1 MGQASTSWCT
11 EGLPDHDTIA
21 WALSSPAIR
30 PQRYGSAQSNGLS
43 DLDEL
48 LAGCPRE
55 LAENLRESGQAALL
69 RCKPWLSSGALRGLQ
84 RSLQCAQLKQTV
96 HRYRDIESADQYGF
110 AVPVSVPWAEL
121 DLDHVISAGQV
132 FSAEEAQHD
141 KVMHLRKV
149 GLQAIRQ
156 NKLGVVLL
164 AGGANWRLGGNFVGC
179 SSRLLNLKSGKSI
192 IQLMCERVRRVAM
205 LCRTE
210 DRRWQKRITIPVLVM
225 TSRLTHRSVF
235 EHFEANQYF
244 GLHPGDVIFFDQ
256 PVSPVLDMAGRL
268 LPQSLGG
275 EFAQSPG
282 GTGAVLRALANS
294 SALEQCRDRGVECLH
309 ICGTENLVARVC
321 DPVFIGFCRHLD
333 VDCAAKVAERGD
345 VTEDAEL
352 FVVRQSPVS
361 TQFADVEDAACGLE
375 ALQAPKELLQARN
388 RAGMLSYNSF
398 INSVFMTVSFIQEV
412 VDRPVPMHKV
422 PRVVPFLDFY
432 VDQEEPEVVPD
443 SSPPS
448 LATQN
453 SSPKS
458 SSKAA
463 GLAMGSWPSESVS
476 VDLACQRALL
486 AAASEIRQTQKL
498 GPEEGASR
506 CDMHLD
512 AVGAVAVVRVREAT
526 KGPRLLA
533 SSLTGPSGAEVL
545 RSALSEQSL
554 LRCSLV
560 VPSKPNAF
568 VLESSILDYF
578 AFTDRAVAF
587 KVSREVEWA
596 PVRDAKG
603 RHGPETARLTMHRLH
618 CAWVRAAGGSI
629 EERQSESDTLEVSP
643 LLSYEGEGLGA
654 RPVPGSKR
662 VDLDGSILKLPC
674 HLTGAQEAPEEAA
687 EKLDETAV
695 TQAADG
701 LDTSAFY
708 LQEYPLRPAV
718 RSSNAPML
726 KDPGG
731 SL

>member
-1 MGQASTSWCT
+1 MKRPMKPAVAVCDTLVSCSREMLGSWTELQNPTVSEIPEIEILQTILEKRRRHDGWNTWLRLRISLMGQASTSWCT

-30 PQRYGSAQSNGLS
+30 PQRYSSAQPNGLS

-84 RSLQCAQLKQTV
+84 RSLQCAQLKNTV

-210 DRRWQKRITIPVLVM
+210 DKRWQKRITIPVLVM

-333 VDCAAKVAERGD
+333 VDCAAKVAERND

-432 VDQEEPEVVPD
+432 VDQEEPEV
-443 SSPPS
+443 
-448 LATQN
+448 T
-453 SSPKS
+453 
-458 SSKAA
+458 
-463 GLAMGSWPSESVS
+463 
-476 VDLACQRALL
+476 
-486 AAASEIRQTQKL
+486 
-498 GPEEGASR
+498 
-506 CDMHLD
+506 
-512 AVGAVAVVRVREAT
+512 
-526 KGPRLLA
+526 
-533 SSLTGPSGAEVL
+533 
-545 RSALSEQSL
+545 L
-554 LRCSLV
+554 LRIWSCV
-560 VPSKPNAF
+560 VM
-568 VLESSILDYF
+568 III
-578 AFTDRAVAF
+578 
-587 KVSREVEWA
+587 
-596 PVRDAKG
+596 PV
-603 RHGPETARLTMHRLH
+603 
-618 CAWVRAAGGSI
+618 
-629 EERQSESDTLEVSP
+629 
-643 LLSYEGEGLGA
+643 
-654 RPVPGSKR
+654 
-662 VDLDGSILKLPC
+662 
-674 HLTGAQEAPEEAA
+674 
-687 EKLDETAV
+687 
-695 TQAADG
+695 
-701 LDTSAFY
+701 
-708 LQEYPLRPAV
+708 
-718 RSSNAPML
+718 
-726 KDPGG
+726 
-731 SL
+731 

>member
-30 PQRYGSAQSNGLS
+30 PQRYSSAQPNGLS

-84 RSLQCAQLKQTV
+84 RSLQCAQLKNTV

-210 DRRWQKRITIPVLVM
+210 DKRWQKRITIPVLVM

-333 VDCAAKVAERGD
+333 VDCAAKVAERND

-458 SSKAA
+458 GKPA

-486 AAASEIRQTQKL
+486 AAACEIRQNQKL

-526 KGPRLLA
+526 KGARQLP

-545 RSALSEQSL
+545 RNALSEQSL

-568 VLESSILDYF
+568 LLESSILDYF

-629 EERQSESDTLEVSP
+629 EERQNESDTLEVSP

-718 RSSNAPML
+718 SASNAPML

>member
-1 MGQASTSWCT
+1 MGQASASWCT
-11 EGLPDHDTIA
+11 EGLPDNDTIA

-30 PQRYGSAQSNGLS
+30 PQRYSAVANGLV
-43 DLDEL
+43 DLEEL

-55 LAENLRESGQAALL
+55 LSESLRESGQAALL
-69 RCKPWLSSGALRGLQ
+69 RCKPWLTPGALRGLQ
-84 RSLQCAQLKQTV
+84 RSLQVWSLNG
-96 HRYRDIESADQYGF
+96 YGF
-110 AVPVSVPWAEL
+110 SVPVTVPWAEL

-132 FSAEEAQHD
+132 FSSEEAQHD

-156 NKLGVVLL
+156 NKVGVVLL
-164 AGGANWRLGGNFVGC
+164 AGGGNWRLGGTCVGC

-192 IQLMCERVRRVAM
+192 IQIMCERVRRVAM

-210 DRRWQKRITIPVLVM
+210 DKRWQKRIAIPVLVM
-225 TSRLTHRSVF
+225 TSRLTHRTVF

-256 PVSPVLDMAGRL
+256 PVLPVLDTQGKL

-282 GTGAVLRALANS
+282 GTGAVLRALATS

-309 ICGTENLVARVC
+309 LLGTENLLARVC

-345 VTEDAEL
+345 VGEDVEL

-361 TQFADVEDAACGLE
+361 TQFADVEDAAGGLE
-375 ALQAPKELLQARN
+375 MSQAPKDILNARN
-388 RAGMLSYNSF
+388 RAGQLSYNSF
-398 INSVFMTVSFIQEV
+398 INSVFMTVSYIQEV
-412 VDRPVPMHKV
+412 VERPVPHHKV
-422 PRVVPFLDFY
+422 PRVVPYLDFY

-448 LATQN
+448 LATN

-458 SSKAA
+458 GKAS
-463 GLAMGSWPSESVS
+463 GLGMASWPSEVVS

-486 AAASEIRQTQKL
+486 AAAAEIRAHQKL
-498 GPEEGASR
+498 GPEDGACR
-506 CDMHLD
+506 CDVHLD
-512 AVGAVAVVRVREAT
+512 AVGAAAVVRVKEAT
-526 KGPRLLA
+526 KGPRQVP
-533 SSLTGPSGAEVL
+533 SSLGGPAGAEVL
-545 RSALSEQSL
+545 RSAMSEQSL

-560 VPSKPNAF
+560 VPSKANAH

-596 PVRDAKG
+596 PVRDIKG
-603 RHGPETARLTMHRLH
+603 RHTADAARLTMHRLH
-618 CAWVRAAGGSI
+618 CAWVRAAGGTI
-629 EERQSESDTLEVSP
+629 EEQANESDTLEVSP

-662 VDLDGSILKLPC
+662 VDLDGSVLKLPC
-674 HLTGAQEAPEEAA
+674 HLTGPQEAPEEAA
-687 EKLDETAV
+687 EKLDETSG

-718 RSSNAPML
+718 STSKAPML

-731 SL
+731 GW

>member
-30 PQRYGSAQSNGLS
+30 PQRYSSAQPNGLS

-84 RSLQCAQLKQTV
+84 RSLQCAQLKNTV

-210 DRRWQKRITIPVLVM
+210 DKRWQKRITIPVLVM

-333 VDCAAKVAERGD
+333 VDCAAKVAERND

-458 SSKAA
+458 GKPA

-486 AAASEIRQTQKL
+486 AAASEIRQNQKL

-526 KGPRLLA
+526 KGPRQLP

-560 VPSKPNAF
+560 VPSKPNAW

-629 EERQSESDTLEVSP
+629 EERQNESDTLEVSP

-687 EKLDETAV
+687 EKLDETAM

-718 RSSNAPML
+718 SASNAPML

>member
-30 PQRYGSAQSNGLS
+30 PQRYSSAQPNGLS

-84 RSLQCAQLKQTV
+84 RSLQCAQLKNTV

-210 DRRWQKRITIPVLVM
+210 DKRWQKRITIPVLVM

-321 DPVFIGFCRHLD
+321 DPVFIGFCWHLD
-333 VDCAAKVAERGD
+333 VDCAAKVAERND

-458 SSKAA
+458 GKPA

-486 AAASEIRQTQKL
+486 AAASEIRQNQKL

-526 KGPRLLA
+526 KGPRQLP

-545 RSALSEQSL
+545 RSSALSEQSL

-560 VPSKPNAF
+560 VPSKPNAW

-629 EERQSESDTLEVSP
+629 EERQNESDTLEVSP

-687 EKLDETAV
+687 EKLDETAM

-718 RSSNAPML
+718 SASNAPML

>member
-30 PQRYGSAQSNGLS
+30 PQRYSSAQPNGLS

-84 RSLQCAQLKQTV
+84 RSLQCAQLKNTV

-210 DRRWQKRITIPVLVM
+210 DKRWQKRITIPVLVM

-333 VDCAAKVAERGD
+333 VDCAAKVAERND

-458 SSKAA
+458 GKPA

-476 VDLACQRALL
+476 VDLACQCALL
-486 AAASEIRQTQKL
+486 AAASEIRQNQKL

-526 KGPRLLA
+526 KGPRQLP

-560 VPSKPNAF
+560 VPSKPNAW

-629 EERQSESDTLEVSP
+629 EERQNESDTLEVSP

-687 EKLDETAV
+687 EKLDETAM

-718 RSSNAPML
+718 SASNAPML

>member
-1 MGQASTSWCT
+1 MQRSKNCAASKNCPGAYGSSATNVNGVTKVASSLPMATNRPSNCWMFSSARNAHGRCEWGHKGSKLPPNGDQSPKQLLDVFLSTQCSRPAGQRLQAWIDLESFCKGNAASANDL
-11 EGLPDHDTIA
+11 ELK
-21 WALSSPAIR
+21 LIR
-30 PQRYGSAQSNGLS
+30 PTHCHTLAASAEQLQYEMYLLS
-43 DLDEL
+43 WIPS
-48 LAGCPRE
+48 AGC
-55 LAENLRESGQAALL
+55 
-69 RCKPWLSSGALRGLQ
+69 
-84 RSLQCAQLKQTV
+84 
-96 HRYRDIESADQYGF
+96 
-110 AVPVSVPWAEL
+110 
-121 DLDHVISAGQV
+121 
-132 FSAEEAQHD
+132 
-141 KVMHLRKV
+141 
-149 GLQAIRQ
+149 
-156 NKLGVVLL
+156 
-164 AGGANWRLGGNFVGC
+164 
-179 SSRLLNLKSGKSI
+179 
-192 IQLMCERVRRVAM
+192 
-205 LCRTE
+205 
-210 DRRWQKRITIPVLVM
+210 
-225 TSRLTHRSVF
+225 
-235 EHFEANQYF
+235 
-244 GLHPGDVIFFDQ
+244 
-256 PVSPVLDMAGRL
+256 
-268 LPQSLGG
+268 
-275 EFAQSPG
+275 
-282 GTGAVLRALANS
+282 
-294 SALEQCRDRGVECLH
+294 
-309 ICGTENLVARVC
+309 
-321 DPVFIGFCRHLD
+321 
-333 VDCAAKVAERGD
+333 
-345 VTEDAEL
+345 
-352 FVVRQSPVS
+352 
-361 TQFADVEDAACGLE
+361 
-375 ALQAPKELLQARN
+375 
-388 RAGMLSYNSF
+388 
-398 INSVFMTVSFIQEV
+398 
-412 VDRPVPMHKV
+412 
-422 PRVVPFLDFY
+422 
-432 VDQEEPEVVPD
+432 VVPD

-458 SSKAA
+458 GKPA

-486 AAASEIRQTQKL
+486 AAACEIRQNQKL

-526 KGPRLLA
+526 KGARQLP

-545 RSALSEQSL
+545 RNALSEQSL

-568 VLESSILDYF
+568 LLESSILDYF

-629 EERQSESDTLEVSP
+629 EERQNESDTLEVSP

-718 RSSNAPML
+718 SASNAPML

>member
-1 MGQASTSWCT
+1 V
-11 EGLPDHDTIA
+11 
-21 WALSSPAIR
+21 
-30 PQRYGSAQSNGLS
+30 N
-43 DLDEL
+43 
-48 LAGCPRE
+48 
-55 LAENLRESGQAALL
+55 
-69 RCKPWLSSGALRGLQ
+69 
-84 RSLQCAQLKQTV
+84 
-96 HRYRDIESADQYGF
+96 RYRDIEPAEQYGF
-110 AVPVSVPWAEL
+110 AVPVTVPWAEL

-149 GLQAIRQ
+149 GLQAIRH

-164 AGGANWRLGGNFVGC
+164 AGGANWRLGSNFVGC
-179 SSRLLNLKSGKSI
+179 SNRLLNLKSGKSI
-192 IQLMCERVRRVAM
+192 IQLLCERVRRVAM

-225 TSRLTHRSVF
+225 TSRLTHRAVF

-256 PVSPVLDMAGRL
+256 PVSPVLDMTGKL

-282 GTGAVLRALANS
+282 GTGAVLRALASS

-309 ICGTENLVARVC
+309 IVGTENLLARVC

-345 VTEDAEL
+345 ITEDVEL

-375 ALQAPKELLQARN
+375 AMQAAKELLQARN
-388 RAGMLSYNSF
+388 RAGLLSYNASM
-398 INSVFMTVSFIQEV
+398 NSVFMTVSYIQEV
-412 VDRPVPMHKV
+412 VERPVPMHKV
-422 PRVVPFLDFY
+422 PRIVPYLDFY

-458 SSKAA
+458 GKPC
-463 GLAMGSWPSESVS
+463 GLSMGSWPTELIS

-486 AAASEIRQTQKL
+486 AASHEIRQNQKL
-498 GPEEGASR
+498 SPEESAYR
-506 CDMHLD
+506 CDVHLD
-512 AVGAVAVVRVREAT
+512 AMGAVAVVRVREAL
-526 KGPRLLA
+526 KGPRQVP
-533 SSLTGPSGAEVL
+533 SSLTGHGGAEVL
-545 RSALSEQSL
+545 RSALAEQSL

-560 VPSKPNAF
+560 VPSKPNAY

-596 PVRDAKG
+596 PVRDGKG
-603 RHGPETARLTMHRLH
+603 RHAPETARLTMHRLH

-629 EERQSESDTLEVSP
+629 EERQNESDTLEVSP

-718 RSSNAPML
+718 SASNAPML

-731 SL
+731 GY

>member
-30 PQRYGSAQSNGLS
+30 PQRYSSAQPNGLS

-48 LAGCPRE
+48 LTGCPRE

-84 RSLQCAQLKQTV
+84 RSLQCAQLKNTV

-210 DRRWQKRITIPVLVM
+210 DKRWQKRITIPVLVM

-333 VDCAAKVAERGD
+333 VDCAAKVAERND

-458 SSKAA
+458 GKPA

-486 AAASEIRQTQKL
+486 AAASEMRQNQKL

-526 KGPRLLA
+526 KGPRQLP

-560 VPSKPNAF
+560 VPSKPNAW

-629 EERQSESDTLEVSP
+629 EERQNESDTLEVSP

-687 EKLDETAV
+687 EKLDETAM

-718 RSSNAPML
+718 SASNAPML

>member
-30 PQRYGSAQSNGLS
+30 PQRYSSAQPNGLS

-84 RSLQCAQLKQTV
+84 RSLQCAQLKNTV

-210 DRRWQKRITIPVLVM
+210 DKRWQKRITIPVLVM

-333 VDCAAKVAERGD
+333 VDCAAKVAERND

-422 PRVVPFLDFY
+422 PRVMPFLDFY

-458 SSKAA
+458 GKPA

-486 AAASEIRQTQKL
+486 AAASEIRQNQKL

-526 KGPRLLA
+526 KGPRQLP

-560 VPSKPNAF
+560 VPSKPNAW

-629 EERQSESDTLEVSP
+629 EERQNESDTLEVSP

-687 EKLDETAV
+687 EKLDETAM

-718 RSSNAPML
+718 SASNAPML